1 MKVSMIYLLKFGFLN
16 YFRDNIIGVNLIIYF
31 DKMVY
36 CEETNLETQNI
47 EYFKTIPL
55 GIYR

>member
-1 MKVSMIYLLKFGFLN
+1 MKLSVIYLLKFGFPI

-31 DKMVY
+31 DKMVS

-55 GIYR
+55 